1 MSRSIW
7 GQSVGGQSF
16 VSPSVVSQSIVR
28 DGLAGRSSGLAG
40 RRTGLF
46 RAWMAIAS
54 WITLTCV
61 GVTHA
66 QVPPTAAPDQAALLN
81 SSDPKLAANK
91 KLVFDM
97 WRAIIQGAHTE
108 LAPKYFTKDYIQ
120 HNPNVATGRDA
131 MVAYMKATRP
141 VRPIDPTIT
150 FPVIAIMA
158 EGDLVMVA
166 TVSHTPDPQAPDQK
180 VAGTHFDLFRIENGK
195 IAEHWDSVAKDPNA
209 LHFDPNSQNKP

>member
-1 MSRSIW
+1 MM
-7 GQSVGGQSF
+7 
-16 VSPSVVSQSIVR
+16 
-28 DGLAGRSSGLAG
+28 GLRTRIIFLAAVAFMG
-40 RRTGLF
+40 
-46 RAWMAIAS
+46 MA
-54 WITLTCV
+54 
-61 GVTHA
+61 HA
-66 QVPPTAAPDQAALLN
+66 QVPPTAAPDQAALLH
-81 SSDPKLAANK
+81 SKDPKLAANK

-108 LAPKYFTKDYIQ
+108 LAPQYFTEDYIQ

-141 VRPIDPTIT
+141 VRPIEPTIT

-166 TVSHTPDPQAPDQK
+166 SVSYAADPEKPGSK
-180 VAGTHFDLFRIENGK
+180 YAGTHFDLFRIENGK

-209 LHFDPNSQNKP
+209 LHIDPNVTTKP

>member
-1 MSRSIW
+1 MSPRTSLVSCWIALAYIGL
-7 GQSVGGQSF
+7 GQ
-16 VSPSVVSQSIVR
+16 
-28 DGLAGRSSGLAG
+28 
-40 RRTGLF
+40 
-46 RAWMAIAS
+46 
-54 WITLTCV
+54 
-61 GVTHA
+61 A
-66 QVPPTAAPDQAALLN
+66 QVPPTGAPDQAALLK
-81 SSDPKLAANK
+81 SADPKLAANK

-108 LAPKYFTKDYIQ
+108 LAPKYFTEGYIQ

-131 MVAYMKATRP
+131 MMAYMKSTRP
-141 VRPIDPTIT
+141 VRPIEPTIT

-166 TVSHTPDPQAPDQK
+166 TVSHSPDPQAPGQK
-180 VAGTHFDLFRIENGK
+180 YAGTHFDLFRIENGK

>member
-1 MSRSIW
+1 MSQSPVSRSLVKNSLV
-7 GQSVGGQSF
+7 GLRSVL
-16 VSPSVVSQSIVR
+16 VSAWIS
-28 DGLAGRSSGLAG
+28 LAC
-40 RRTGLF
+40 
-46 RAWMAIAS
+46 I
-54 WITLTCV
+54 
-61 GVTHA
+61 GVTYA
-66 QVPPTAAPDQAALLN
+66 QVPPTAAPDQAALLK
-81 SSDPKLAANK
+81 SPDPQLAANK

-97 WRAIIQGAHTE
+97 WRTIIQGAHTE

>member
-1 MSRSIW
+1 MGANLMSQILVSRSL
-7 GQSVGGQSF
+7 
-16 VSPSVVSQSIVR
+16 VR
-28 DGLAGRSSGLAG
+28 NSLAGIGKALVSSLLA
-40 RRTGLF
+40 L
-46 RAWMAIAS
+46 A
-54 WITLTCV
+54 CV
-61 GVTHA
+61 GAVHA
-66 QVPPTAAPDQAALLN
+66 QVAPTAAPDQAALLK
-81 SSDPKLAANK
+81 SADPHLAANK

-141 VRPIDPTIT
+141 VRPIEPKIT

-158 EGDLVMVA
+158 EGDLVMLA
-166 TVSHTPDPQAPDQK
+166 TVSRLPDPQAPDQK
-180 VAGTHFDLFRIENGK
+180 YAGTHFDMFRIENGK